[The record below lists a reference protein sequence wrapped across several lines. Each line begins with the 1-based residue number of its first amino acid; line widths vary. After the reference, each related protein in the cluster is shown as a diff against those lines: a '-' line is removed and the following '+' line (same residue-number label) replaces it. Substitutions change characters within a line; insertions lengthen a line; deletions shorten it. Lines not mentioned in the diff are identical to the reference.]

1 MTRKLLLDNQLCFA
15 LYSATNSITRYYNKF
30 LSKIGITYTQYLVLI
45 LLSEEK
51 LMTIQ
56 QISKRLKLNP
66 STISPVLKR
75 LLKLD
80 LIEKNR
86 DSKDER
92 IVKVNLTKKAIM
104 IEEKFIQIQKMVMT
118 KSDLDDNRYTNLK
131 AALST
136 LSNKLDDEV
145 DLKNCESSNN

>member
-1 MTRKLLLDNQLCFA
+1 
-15 LYSATNSITRYYNKF
+15 ATNSITRYYNKF

-45 LLSEEK
+45 LLSEEE

-56 QISKRLKLNP
+56 QISNRLKLNS

>member
-136 LSNKLDDEV
+136 LSNKLDDKV

>member
-1 MTRKLLLDNQLCFA
+1 MTRKLLLDDQLCFA

-56 QISKRLKLNP
+56 QISKRLKLNS

-92 IVKVNLTKKAIM
+92 IVKVNLTQKAIM

>member
-15 LYSATNSITRYYNKF
+15 LYKATNSITRYYNKF

>member
-56 QISKRLKLNP
+56 QISNRLKLNS

-118 KSDLDDNRYTNLK
+118 KSDLDDNRCTNLK

>member
-15 LYSATNSITRYYNKF
+15 LYLATNSITRYYNKF

-136 LSNKLDDEV
+136 LSNKLDDKV

>member
-1 MTRKLLLDNQLCFA
+1 MTRKLLLDDQLCFA

-30 LSKIGITYTQYLVLI
+30 LSKIGITYTQYLILI

-51 LMTIQ
+51 KMTIQ
-56 QISKRLKLNP
+56 QISKRLKLNS

-75 LLKLD
+75 LVKLD

-131 AALST
+131 AALSN
-136 LSNKLDDEV
+136 LSNKLDDKV

>member
-56 QISKRLKLNP
+56 QISKRLKLNS

-92 IVKVNLTKKAIM
+92 IVKVNLTQKAIM

-118 KSDLDDNRYTNLK
+118 KSDLDDNRCTNLK

>member
-15 LYSATNSITRYYNKF
+15 LYSATNSITKYYNKF
-30 LSKIGITYTQYLVLI
+30 LSKIGITYTQYLILI

-56 QISKRLKLNP
+56 QISNRLKLNS

-136 LSNKLDDEV
+136 LSNKLDDKV

>member
-56 QISKRLKLNP
+56 QISKRLKLNS

-131 AALST
+131 AALSN
-136 LSNKLDDEV
+136 LSNKLDDKV

>member
-56 QISKRLKLNP
+56 QISNRLKLNS
-66 STISPVLKR
+66 STINPVLKR

>member
-56 QISKRLKLNP
+56 QILK
-66 STISPVLKR
+66 
-75 LLKLD
+75 D
-80 LIEKNR
+80 L
-86 DSKDER
+86 S
-92 IVKVNLTKKAIM
+92 LTP
-104 IEEKFIQIQKMVMT
+104 
-118 KSDLDDNRYTNLK
+118 RR
-131 AALST
+131 
-136 LSNKLDDEV
+136 
-145 DLKNCESSNN
+145 

>member
-15 LYSATNSITRYYNKF
+15 LYSATNSITKYYNKF
-30 LSKIGITYTQYLVLI
+30 LSKIGITYTQYLILI

-136 LSNKLDDEV
+136 LSNKLDDKV